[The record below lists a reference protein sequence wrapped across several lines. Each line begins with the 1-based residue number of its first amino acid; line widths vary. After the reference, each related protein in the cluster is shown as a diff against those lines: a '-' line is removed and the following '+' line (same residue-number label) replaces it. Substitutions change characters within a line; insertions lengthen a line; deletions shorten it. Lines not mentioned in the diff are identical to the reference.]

1 MRWIR
6 TRIRLG
12 AWCALLALAIQ
23 FTLSFGHVHRD
34 AFASF
39 AQSRTHGAV
48 AMASA
53 PTAPSSPTG
62 TSVDYCAICVVM
74 NMAGSLVPTAAPAL
88 PMPALARQVRYQ
100 SIADAIPARSRRD
113 FFQARAPPLPA

>member
-23 FTLSFGHVHRD
+23 FTVSFGHVHRD
-34 AFASF
+34 AFAGF
-39 AQSRTHGAV
+39 GRPTHGAV

-53 PTAPSSPTG
+53 PTAPSSPAG

-74 NMAGSLVPTAAPAL
+74 NMAGSVVPTAAPAL
-88 PMPALARQVRYQ
+88 PTPALAGQVRYQ
-100 SIADAIPARSRRD
+100 RIADAIPARSRRD